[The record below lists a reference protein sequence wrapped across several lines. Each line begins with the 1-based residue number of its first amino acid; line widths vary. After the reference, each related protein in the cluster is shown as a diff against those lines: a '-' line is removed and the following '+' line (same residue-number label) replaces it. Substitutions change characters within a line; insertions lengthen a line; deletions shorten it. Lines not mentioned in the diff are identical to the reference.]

1 MAASRSSFSLLEN
14 LWNARWETLGLL
26 WGRHWGKCFGVEKQG
41 LKGEN
46 FHLSTGQISYLA
58 EASFPLFQRLH
69 HRHHLFIYSGS
80 SEEMSR

>member
-1 MAASRSSFSLLEN
+1 MLEN

-26 WGRHWGKCFGVEKQG
+26 WGRRWGKRFGVEKRR

-46 FHLSTGQISYLA
+46 SQLSTGMISYLA
-58 EASFPLFQRLH
+58 EAGFPHFQRLH

-80 SEEMSR
+80 SEEMSG